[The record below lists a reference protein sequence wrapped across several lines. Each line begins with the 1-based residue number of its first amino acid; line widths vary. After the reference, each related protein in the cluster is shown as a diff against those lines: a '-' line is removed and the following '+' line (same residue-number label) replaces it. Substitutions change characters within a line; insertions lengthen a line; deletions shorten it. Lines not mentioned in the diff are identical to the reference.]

1 MDVSVQLECP
11 CKPGFL
17 YKSQATFKVHKKS
30 KAHTLWAALEDNK
43 NDRARSKDF
52 ENQLERLTRRLEHK
66 ERIEEELLARI
77 RTLEEEVKYWKSTCE
92 GVYLD

>member
-1 MDVSVQLECP
+1 MEVSLQLECP

-17 YKSQATFKVHKKS
+17 FKSQTTLRVHQKS

-43 NDRARSKDF
+43 NDRVRSKDF
-52 ENQLERLTRRLEHK
+52 ENKLERLTRRLEHK

-77 RTLEEEVKYWKSTCE
+77 KTLEEDVEYWKSACE
-92 GVYLD
+92 CT